1 MTTCM
6 AVESVD
12 NKSVGMGQVLLATA
26 PGHLNA
32 VLGSC
37 VGVALY
43 HRRLKLGALA
53 HVVLPDSAG
62 RPASIGKFA
71 DTAVPYMIQQLEA
84 KGAAKNQLL
93 ARIAGG
99 ACMFGTGGPLQ
110 IGDANIEAV
119 TKALDAVGIRIQ
131 AQDVGGTKGRRVT
144 LDCANGQFVVQ
155 IVGESPR
162 TL

>member
-6 AVESVD
+6 AVECVE
-12 NKSVGMGQVLLATA
+12 NQSVGMGQVVVATA
-26 PGHLNA
+26 PVHLSS

-53 HVVLPDSAG
+53 HVVLPDSCG
-62 RPASIGKFA
+62 RPGLPGKFA
-71 DTAVPYMIQQLEA
+71 DTAVPYMIRQLEA
-84 KGAAKNQLL
+84 KGAPRNQLV
-93 ARIAGG
+93 AKIVGG
-99 ACMFGTGGPLQ
+99 ACMFGIGGPLQ
-110 IGDANIEAV
+110 IGDTNIEAV
-119 TKALDAVGIRIQ
+119 VRALAASGIRVQ

-144 LDCANGQFVVQ
+144 FDCATGQLLVQ